1 MQRQSLVAPAG
12 ASPLRCSPAVR
23 GWRVQVEL
31 TAYGAPQASDPPHRH
46 QFTVTSTSAEE
57 ALAAPSSMSECG
69 LTGCR
74 SPPSNKAAIRGDTRG
89 GLGKNSVQSTFEY
102 AETLDG
108 RRALDAGNV
117 ERAGLLLAKV
127 KEAYRTL
134 ATLLPNIVDTAVQAR
149 LRDKSLQLARDI
161 EKIEDRERIAIW

>member
-1 MQRQSLVAPAG
+1 MRRLS
-12 ASPLRCSPAVR
+12 
-23 GWRVQVEL
+23 
-31 TAYGAPQASDPPHRH
+31 TADA
-46 QFTVTSTSAEE
+46 
-57 ALAAPSSMSECG
+57 
-69 LTGCR
+69 
-74 SPPSNKAAIRGDTRG
+74 
-89 GLGKNSVQSTFEY
+89 
-102 AETLDG
+102 
-108 RRALDAGNV
+108 ALDAGNV